1 MGYNLQG
8 MSDYAKSN
16 GIVLIKDLI
25 LQAQSFSMDGIRVET
40 GIKSTELFADFS
52 IGSGS
57 TVIQAT
63 NGDAGALSYSGGS
76 TLKDI
81 SIHVIELA
89 IKERYVKS
97 TLESKIAQM
106 QMRAGSDP
114 SNPLPYADVLVNLK
128 AQTVGHINDLLIWQG
143 DTTGATNNVIDGYLT
158 RLKASSGATAYVAA
172 TGVTIPFTQT
182 TAIAS
187 VEAFVKQGLA
197 AFPVWI
203 LDGAY
208 LYMSPTNFEIYFR
221 AVYGL
226 SSPVN
231 TLTLELN
238 ARPIQKFMVPG
249 TNVEVLS
256 TNGLVANNSLVMT
269 REFNLCLGT
278 DLVSED
284 DTLSFEYLNEQQ
296 IWRLFGA
303 YKLGTKIA
311 RTQEVVAAI
320 A

>member
-1 MGYNLQG
+1 MAYNLAG

-40 GIKSTELFADFS
+40 GIKSNELFADFS
-52 IGSGS
+52 VSGG
-57 TVIQAT
+57 TVIQKT
-63 NGDAGALSYSGGS
+63 LGDAGALQYSGGS
-76 TLKDI
+76 TIKDI
-81 SIHVIELA
+81 SIKVVELA

-97 TLESKIAQM
+97 VLESKIAQM

-128 AQTVGHINDLLIWQG
+128 AQAVGHANDLLVWQG
-143 DTTGATNNVIDGYLT
+143 NVSGGTNNQVNGYIQL
-158 RLKASSGATAYVAA
+158 LKNAGEYVSGGSATA
-172 TGVTIPFTQT
+172 FTQT
-182 TAIAS
+182 TAIS
-187 VEAFVKQGLA
+187 LVENFVKVALA
-197 AFPVWI
+197 KFPVWI

-238 ARPIQKFMVPG
+238 ARPVQKFMVPG

-256 TNGLVANNSLVMT
+256 TNGLVGSNALVMT

-296 IWRLFGA
+296 CWRLFGA
-303 YKLGTKIA
+303 YKIGPQIA
-311 RTQEVVAAI
+311 RIAEVVAAL
-320 A
+320 

>member
-16 GIVLIKDLI
+16 GIILIKDLI

-40 GIKSTELFADFS
+40 GIKSTELFADFA
-52 IGSGS
+52 IGN
-57 TVIQAT
+57 TYLQAT
-63 NGDAGALSYSGGS
+63 LGDAGALLYSGGS

-81 SIHVIELA
+81 SIHVVELA

-114 SNPLPYADVLVNLK
+114 SNPIPYNDVLVNIK
-128 AQTVGHINDLLIWQG
+128 AQTVGHLNDLLVWQG
-143 DTTGATNNVIDGYLT
+143 DVTGLTNNQVNGYIT
-158 RLKASSGATAYVAA
+158 ILKASTGATAYVNA
-172 TGVTIPFTQT
+172 TGVTVPFTQT

-187 VEAFVKQGLA
+187 VETFVKQALA

-238 ARPIQKFMVPG
+238 AKPVQKFMVPG

-256 TNGLVANNSLVMT
+256 TNGLVGNNSLIMT

-296 IWRLFGA
+296 CWRLFGA
-303 YKLGTKIA
+303 YKLGPQIA
-311 RTQEVVAAI
+311 RTAEVVAAI

>member
-1 MGYNLQG
+1 MGYNLAG

-40 GIKSTELFADFS
+40 GIKSNELFADFAV
-52 IGSGS
+52 SGG
-57 TVIQAT
+57 TIVQKT
-63 NGDAGALSYSGGS
+63 NGDAGALYYSGGS
-76 TLKDI
+76 TIKDI
-81 SIHVIELA
+81 SIKVIELA

-97 TLESKIAQM
+97 VLESKIAQM

-128 AQTVGHINDLLIWQG
+128 AQALGHINDVLVWQG
-143 DTTGATNNVIDGYLT
+143 DTGSGNTNPSTNKVDGYVT
-158 RLKASSGATAYVAA
+158 ILKTAGDYYTGGTA
-172 TGVTIPFTQT
+172 TGFTQT
-182 TAIAS
+182 TAIS
-187 VEAFVKQGLA
+187 LVESFVKKGLA
-197 AFPVWI
+197 AFPTWI

-208 LYMSPTNFEIYFR
+208 LYMSPTNFEIYYR

-238 ARPIQKFMVPG
+238 ARPVQKFMVPG
-249 TNVEVLS
+249 TNIEVLS
-256 TNGLVANNSLVMT
+256 TNGLVGSDSLVMT

-296 IWRLFGA
+296 CWRLFGA
-303 YKLGTKIA
+303 YKIGPQIA
-311 RTQEVVAAI
+311 RTKEVVAAL

>member
-40 GIKSTELFADFS
+40 GIKSTELFADF
-52 IGSGS
+52 GVGNN

-63 NGDAGALSYSGGS
+63 LGDAGALGYSGGS

-81 SIHVIELA
+81 AIHVIELA

-97 TLESKIAQM
+97 LLESKIAQM

-128 AQTVGHINDLLIWQG
+128 AQTLGHLNDLLVWQG
-143 DTTGATNNVIDGYLT
+143 YTGDTGNTKWVNGFLHRLDIAGDYVTGATN
-158 RLKASSGATAYVAA
+158 SG
-172 TGVTIPFTQT
+172 FTQT
-182 TAIAS
+182 TAIS
-187 VEAFVKQGLA
+187 YVEAFVKRALA

-208 LYMSPTNFEIYFR
+208 LYMSPTNFEVYFR

-231 TLTLELN
+231 QLTLELN
-238 ARPIQKFMVPG
+238 ARPVQKFMVPG

-284 DTLSFEYLNEQQ
+284 DTLQFEYLTEGQC
-296 IWRLFGA
+296 WRLFGA
-303 YKLGTKIA
+303 YKLGPQIA
-311 RTQEVVAAI
+311 RTNEVVAFLDI
-320 A
+320 

>member
-16 GIVLIKDLI
+16 GIILIKDLI

-40 GIKSTELFADFS
+40 GIKSTELFADFA
-52 IGSGS
+52 IGN
-57 TVIQAT
+57 TYLQAT
-63 NGDAGALSYSGGS
+63 LGDAGALLYSGGS

-81 SIHVIELA
+81 SIHVVELA

-114 SNPLPYADVLVNLK
+114 SNPIPYNDVLVNIK
-128 AQTVGHINDLLIWQG
+128 AQTVGHLNDLLVWQG
-143 DTTGATNNVIDGYLT
+143 DVTGLTNNQVNGYIT
-158 RLKASSGATAYVAA
+158 ILKASTGATAYVTA
-172 TGVTIPFTQT
+172 TGVTVPFTQT

-187 VEAFVKQGLA
+187 VENFVKQALA

-238 ARPIQKFMVPG
+238 AKPVQKFMVPG

-256 TNGLVANNSLVMT
+256 TNGLVGNNSLIMT

-296 IWRLFGA
+296 CWRLFGA
-303 YKLGTKIA
+303 YKLGPQIA
-311 RTQEVVAAI
+311 RTAEVVAAI

>member
-1 MGYNLQG
+1 M
-8 MSDYAKSN
+8 
-16 GIVLIKDLI
+16 
-25 LQAQSFSMDGIRVET
+25 
-40 GIKSTELFADFS
+40 LFRS
-52 IGSGS
+52 
-57 TVIQAT
+57 V
-63 NGDAGALSYSGGS
+63 
-76 TLKDI
+76 
-81 SIHVIELA
+81 
-89 IKERYVKS
+89 
-97 TLESKIAQM
+97 
-106 QMRAGSDP
+106 
-114 SNPLPYADVLVNLK
+114 
-128 AQTVGHINDLLIWQG
+128 WQG
-143 DTTGATNNVIDGYLT
+143 STTGATNNQIDGYLT
-158 RLKASSGATAYVAA
+158 RLKASSGASAYVAA

-187 VEAFVKQGLA
+187 VEAFVKQALA
-197 AFPVWI
+197 AFPVWV

-284 DTLSFEYLNEQQ
+284 DTLSFEYLNEAQC
-296 IWRLFGA
+296 WRLFGA
-303 YKLGTKIA
+303 YKLGPQIA
-311 RTQEVVAAI
+311 RTAEVVAVI
-320 A
+320 V

>member
-16 GIVLIKDLI
+16 GIILIKDLI

-40 GIKSTELFADFS
+40 GIKSTELFADFA
-52 IGSGS
+52 IGN
-57 TVIQAT
+57 TYLQAT
-63 NGDAGALSYSGGS
+63 LGDAGALLYSGGS

-81 SIHVIELA
+81 SIHVVELA

-114 SNPLPYADVLVNLK
+114 SNPIPYNDVLVNIK
-128 AQTVGHINDLLIWQG
+128 AQTVGHLNDLLVWQG
-143 DTTGATNNVIDGYLT
+143 DVTGLTNNQVNGYIT
-158 RLKASSGATAYVAA
+158 ILKASTGATAYVPA
-172 TGVTIPFTQT
+172 TGLTVPFTQT

-187 VEAFVKQGLA
+187 VEAFVKQALA

-238 ARPIQKFMVPG
+238 AKPIQKFMVPG

-256 TNGLVANNSLVMT
+256 TNGLVSNDSLVMT

-296 IWRLFGA
+296 CWRLFGA
-303 YKLGTKIA
+303 YKLGPQIA
-311 RTQEVVAAI
+311 RTAEVVAAI